1 MTRWMHRALLAVTT
15 AAACRERT
23 TAPDAH
29 ADVPVID
36 HPDVV
41 MDRPDAPDVRDDGM
55 TDDWIWP
62 VADRPPDTLAYWNN
76 GTYILPRIP
85 VTFRLT
91 PDYLCASAQ
100 STNFGG
106 LDPYAEEGC
115 VLRGWFYSNVG
126 GELVRTSVGD
136 GSREI
141 LQERGAQLYSR
152 ARCAA
157 PSLWVIVGDD
167 LTREYA
173 IVEFSDVSVPGI
185 VRWRRSRL
193 PDLTLNAR
201 PNFVATDQFIAWT
214 WNETAFFSQ
223 IWIAGPHGETP
234 HPLVDTDSGGL
245 HASGSRMVFMNHGD
259 IWLWNVGDAAPE
271 NLTHDDPEQW
281 SPWVDGDRVVFIDQQ
296 YEPSGTIDNPNNPEV
311 VMIDLRDA
319 SRTRVRIT
327 HDPPSRPAA
336 QASPTVSGNWVLW
349 TDARNSATPNRTH
362 YASDHSEIWG
372 YDLRTGR
379 ERVIIPGPVALNQTT
394 WADRLWFL
402 CTERGHV
409 GIVNVAPMPP

>member
-1 MTRWMHRALLAVTT
+1 MTRWMHRVFFVVTTT
-15 AAACRERT
+15 AACRGRA

-36 HPDVV
+36 HPEVV
-41 MDRPDAPDVRDDGM
+41 MDHPDVPDVRDDGM

-62 VADRPPDTLAYWNN
+62 VADRPPDGQTYWLD
-76 GTYILPRIP
+76 GTYRLPRIP
-85 VTFRLT
+85 LT
-91 PDYLCASAQ
+91 QRYAYDYVCANAE
-100 STNFGG
+100 STHLAG
-106 LDPYAEEGC
+106 LDPWAIEGC
-115 VLRGWFYSNVG
+115 VFRDWFY
-126 GELVRTSVGD
+126 TSSGVAERLSLRD
-136 GSREI
+136 GTREV
-141 LQERGAQLYSR
+141 LAERQSEVYSR
-152 ARCAA
+152 IRCTTNSFWMLA
-157 PSLWVIVGDD
+157 GDAVVNEWA
-167 LTREYA
+167 L
-173 IVEFSDVSVPGI
+173 IEFSDVGVPGI

-214 WNETAFFSQ
+214 WDETAFFSQ
-223 IWIAGPHGETP
+223 IWIAGSHGETP

-245 HASGSRMVFMNHGD
+245 HASGSRLVFMKQGD

-271 NLTHDDPEQW
+271 NLTHDVPEQW

-327 HDPPSRPAA
+327 HDTPSRPAA
-336 QASPTVSGNWVLW
+336 QASPTVSGSWVLW

-402 CTERGHV
+402 CTELGHV